1 MNLSIEQKQT
11 HGHREQTCGCPEG
24 GEGSG
29 MDKELGLVDA
39 TIEFEV
45 DKQ

>member
-11 HGHREQTCGCPEG
+11 HGHREQPCGCQEG

-29 MDKELGLVDA
+29 MDWESGMSRCKLLHLE
-39 TIEFEV
+39 
-45 DKQ
+45 